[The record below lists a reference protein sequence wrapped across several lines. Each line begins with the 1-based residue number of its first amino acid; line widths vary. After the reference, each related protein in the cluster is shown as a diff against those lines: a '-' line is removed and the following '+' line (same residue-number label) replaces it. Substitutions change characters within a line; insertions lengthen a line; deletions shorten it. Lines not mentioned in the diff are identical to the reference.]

1 MPALSLQQIL
11 APLILTE
18 CLQTRLED
26 HVASLTSVL
35 DDTPSCHHPVRMAI
49 IDSLS
54 SLEAA
59 IHQLQFTKLVL
70 HLSIQQQ
77 LQQHLRVHSSFPA
90 IEDVDSSSDSEP

>member
-1 MPALSLQQIL
+1 M
-11 APLILTE
+11 ILTE

-70 HLSIQQQ
+70 HLSILHQ
-77 LQQHLRVHSSFPA
+77 LQQHLRVHQSSPA
-90 IEDVDSSSDSEP
+90 IENVDDSSDPEP

>member
-49 IDSLS
+49 IDSLF